1 MDKYKFLNA
10 LSNNE
15 CLDKL
20 DVQQLNEVVES
31 FPYFQSAYLLLA
43 QKIIHQPQPTT
54 DTSVTLPC
62 IAAHIGD
69 REMLY
74 KLWNPSEYALK
85 QGAFSDEA
93 YTQINED
100 AKKATREP
108 VLFPET
114 LAEETIE
121 VGEMIAPTVDTIVQT
136 DVAEGKHNDSK
147 EDNNIDELLEKI
159 KEEEET
165 ENIVQD
171 LLQKSEQDLDDII
184 EKNTDALPLN
194 EVSVNV
200 PITAQTHPQTID
212 EEEDA
217 LLSTGEISEK
227 ARKQVELE
235 LQRQLE
241 HPEESTENTTD
252 TANLTAIIT
261 QEVREIIQHDIQKDL
276 KKLKKKQVKEVAK
289 EEDLINKSI
298 EKPTELMQN
307 LQEKV
312 ENHKQAMGIAD
323 DITTNTPL
331 DTPYINDTD
340 IDQELLLQLQG
351 KVNTYKQTTEN
362 TDNSWDNSR
371 NVDASEASDSVESLL
386 DEFEAYKKKKDKFS
400 TVSEPINNPST
411 EELSEQTNNE
421 AQQVQEEST
430 LESIKDMFSSKFEEL
445 KETVVEKTEQLS
457 DKIEQ
462 IKDNFDDDAETT
474 PVVEQQ
480 PEVQAEKST
489 LKSIKDMFS
498 SKFEELK
505 ETVSE
510 KTEHLSDKIEQIKDN
525 FDDDAET
532 TPVVEQ
538 QPEVQAEKSTLE
550 SIKDMFSS
558 KFEELK
564 ETVAEKTEQLSDKI
578 DELRHK
584 ADEQDN
590 AVKTTESTHSELS
603 VTREG
608 VVLSEM
614 MAKVYVRQ
622 GQYNKAIQIY
632 EQLSLEYPEKSA
644 YFAAKIQSLQ
654 K

>member
-15 CLDKL
+15 YLDKL

-136 DVAEGKHNDSK
+136 DVTEDKHNDSK

-171 LLQKSEQDLDDII
+171 LLQKSEQDLDHII

-200 PITAQTHPQTID
+200 PITAQTRPQTTD
-212 EEEDA
+212 EDEDA

-331 DTPYINDTD
+331 DTSYINDAD

-371 NVDASEASDSVESLL
+371 NVDASETSESVESLL

-505 ETVSE
+505 ETV
-510 KTEHLSDKIEQIKDN
+510 
-525 FDDDAET
+525 
-532 TPVVEQ
+532 
-538 QPEVQAEKSTLE
+538 
-550 SIKDMFSS
+550 
-558 KFEELK
+558 
-564 ETVAEKTEQLSDKI
+564 AEKTEQLSDKI